1 MSILSLGNYQSIRA
15 SFLIGVL
22 AFLTTVLIAPPAL
35 SEHSMNFGLSLM
47 TADQKD
53 VNAWVDSLN
62 TVGTKNVP
70 SGYEF
75 YFAYEYRFSSS
86 MFALHFRPSY
96 YMASASGGGV
106 SADLSGFT
114 FFPML
119 RLYPLENKFMKFFMQ
134 VGLGY
139 GNLTTKLENT
149 NSGGRGS
156 FSGGSFGAVGGLG
169 AQFCFT
175 DAHCMLVE
183 GNLRYLPFPR
193 NTGEGTGTL
202 GGSITQSTGELELS
216 NNDLATTLSGIQGTL
231 AYVLNF

>member
-1 MSILSLGNYQSIRA
+1 MFISIGSFRTARA
-15 SFLIGVL
+15 KLLIGIMSFLTAALISPEAL
-22 AFLTTVLIAPPAL
+22 A
-35 SEHSMNFGLSLM
+35 SHSMNFGLSLM

-53 VNAWVDSLN
+53 VNSWVDSLS

-106 SADLSGFT
+106 SADLSGLT

-139 GNLTTKLENT
+139 GSLTTKLENN
-149 NSGGRGS
+149 NSGGSGS
-156 FSGGSFGAVGGLG
+156 YSGGSFGAVGGLG

-193 NTGEGTGTL
+193 NTGEGSGSL
-202 GGSITQSTGELELS
+202 GGSISQASGELEI
-216 NNDLATTLSGIQGTL
+216 NNSDLATTLSGIQGTL